1 MLYKG
6 IVMGS
11 STSDSNIRPPYDK
24 ELVEIADYIEDY
36 IITSSEAYHT
46 AAICLMDALGCGMLA
61 LRFPECTK
69 LLGPIIPGSNIPGGA
84 RIPGTQ
90 FVLDP
95 IQAAFNIGAIIR
107 WVDFN
112 DAWLAAEWGHPS
124 DNIGAI
130 LAVADYLS
138 QKNRSEGKPPLLI
151 RDVLTAIIKAHEVQG
166 ILSLENSFNRVG
178 LDHVVLVKVA
188 STAVVTKLLGG
199 NKQDI
204 LAALS
209 QAWLDG
215 QSLRTY
221 RHAPNTG
228 SRKSW
233 ASADATSRAVR
244 LAMITLKGEIGYPS
258 VLSVKTWGFY
268 DAIFKGNHLKI
279 QRPYGSYVIENVMF
293 KAAFPAEMHAQ
304 TAVECALK
312 LHDLVKDRLDEI
324 KKIVLS
330 TQESAIRIISK
341 TGPLYNSADRDH
353 CIQYMV
359 AVALI
364 YGELTADSFEDKFS
378 KDPRIDA
385 LREKI
390 EVVEDKEFTR
400 DYLDPN
406 KRSVSNAI
414 QINFKEGANTEK
426 VVIEY
431 PLGHKFRR
439 KEGIAALLEK
449 LKTNLA
455 TRFPKRQMNLI
466 LEHYQDQSHFESI
479 PVDIFMDMWVV

>member
-6 IVMGS
+6 IIMGS
-11 STSDSNIRPPYDK
+11 STSDSNIRPSYDK

-36 IITSSEAYHT
+36 VITSSEAYHI
-46 AAICLMDALGCGMLA
+46 AGICLLDALGCSMLA

-69 LLGPIIPGSNIPGGA
+69 LLGPVIPGSINPGGT

-95 IQAAFNIGAIIR
+95 ILAAFNIGAMIR

-124 DNIGAI
+124 DNIGGI

-138 QKNRSEGKPPLLI
+138 QKNRSEGKPPLRIL
-151 RDVLTAIIKAHEVQG
+151 DVLTAIIKAHEIQG
-166 ILSLENSFNRVG
+166 ILSLENSFNRLG

-199 NKQDI
+199 NKEDI

-268 DAIFKGNHLKI
+268 DSIFKGNHLKI

-293 KAAFPAEMHAQ
+293 KASFPAEIHAQ

-353 CIQYMV
+353 CIQYMI

-378 KDPRIDA
+378 KDPLIDA

-390 EVVEDKEFTR
+390 EVVEDKEFSK
-400 DYLDPN
+400 DYLDPS
-406 KRSVSNAI
+406 KRSVANAI
-414 QINFKEGANTEK
+414 QIYFKDGANTEK

-431 PLGHKFRR
+431 PLGHKLRR
-439 KEGIAALLEK
+439 KEGITALLEK

-455 TRFPKRQMNLI
+455 TRFPKKQMNLI
-466 LEHYQDQSHFESI
+466 LEHYQDQSHFKAI
-479 PVDIFMDMWVV
+479 PVDVFMDMWVI